1 MGLHQVW
8 GLPIGLL
15 LTRHKVLEQ
24 EMSAGGQEEK
34 DPWIPYSRMCIDAS
48 DIKVVVST
56 LKSDFVTQDP
66 RVEYF

>member
-24 EMSAGGQEEK
+24 EMSAADKKRKTLEFPIRGCVLMHQ
-34 DPWIPYSRMCIDAS
+34 I
-48 DIKVVVST
+48 
-56 LKSDFVTQDP
+56 LKSSSQL
-66 RVEYF
+66 